1 MAGELQVIFGAGP
14 LGHAVMRAQHRAG
27 NQVRMVTRS
36 GRAAVPEGVEIMA
49 ADAADHA
56 AARWACQGAAV
67 VYHCA
72 ATPYATW
79 PQTLPPLMDGIIA
92 GAAAAG
98 AGIVY
103 GDNLYC
109 YGPVSGPLTEGLPYR
124 ATGPNGRV
132 RAQLAE
138 TLLAAHE
145 RGTVRVT
152 IGRASDFFGPH
163 VRVSAMGDRVFPAAL
178 AGRPAQVLP
187 DPDMPHTYTF
197 IDDFAAA
204 LVVLGEREE
213 AWGRCGM
220 SQAPRP

>member
-1 MAGELQVIFGAGP
+1 
-14 LGHAVMRAQHRAG
+14 
-27 NQVRMVTRS
+27 MVTRS
-36 GRAAVPEGVEIMA
+36 GRTVVPDGVEVMA
-49 ADAADHA
+49 ADAADHM
-56 AARWACQGAAV
+56 AARRACQGAAV

-98 AGIVY
+98 ARLVY

-109 YGPVSGPLTEGLPYR
+109 YGPVSGPITEGLPYR

-138 TLLAAHE
+138 ALLAAHE
-145 RGTVRVT
+145 RGTVRAI
-152 IGRASDFFGPH
+152 IGRASDFFWPH
-163 VRVSAMGDRVFPAAL
+163 VRVSAM
-178 AGRPAQVLP
+178 
-187 DPDMPHTYTF
+187 
-197 IDDFAAA
+197 
-204 LVVLGEREE
+204 
-213 AWGRCGM
+213 